1 VQADALHAP
10 AVRWLRPF
18 LFAVFFGSGASAL
31 LYQALWQRLLSLHA
45 GMDLFS
51 VTVVVA
57 AFMAGLG
64 LGNLSGGALADRLS
78 ARGAVVAY
86 GLAELVIG
94 AFGALSPTLLY
105 RWYPALSPHLDS
117 TAAAFAFHFG
127 LLCLPTFLMGST
139 LPLLSRALVRD
150 ASIAP
155 DLGRLYGVNT
165 IGAAAGAIA
174 TSGPWLL
181 SHTGLEPLVFGAAL
195 LNAVAGVGALVLA
208 ARAPP
213 SPRPTPGAPVSASP
227 SVAAPLP
234 WRWLVAYGL
243 TGFIALGLEVVW
255 FRLLNVVMSSNTYTF
270 SRLLA
275 IYLGGLGLGAV
286 LGARLLRRVSS
297 PERAFLWLQL
307 GTGLSALLGPVLVTR
322 GIAAFGYPSLL
333 PVRNVWIPLATLLV
347 PTLAMGVSFA
357 VIQAVVSRR
366 LERVGRST
374 GALLFANT
382 LGCVGGTLVTGFVLL
397 AELGTPAT
405 LRLFAGALAA
415 FGVVAAVT
423 LPGARRLLG
432 VAGVVGTTA
441 LLMVALPGAQR
452 FWQLLHAA
460 DGLGFAGEEDHSC
473 VTALVEKQPGTH
485 TLFISGEIQNGVP
498 FDDFHVRLGWVPPLF
513 HPSPKRVLVIGFGAG
528 STPFGLAADPR
539 VERVDTVEICGGE
552 YPLVRALEQRFAQV
566 KVLFSDPRIRFE
578 VRDGRKYLVDTTEKF
593 DLIITDTLLVRSSHS
608 GSLYSVEFYELVR
621 SRLAPGGVLAQ
632 WAPTERTLRTV
643 ARVFPFVARVGG
655 PQIPAAESFFLAAE
669 QPLTLDGP
677 TLKARLAATRRDGL
691 PPSQQADLERFVA
704 GAHLEVAPTTPEG
717 GDVNSDLFPKD
728 EYGHW

>member
-1 VQADALHAP
+1 M
-10 AVRWLRPF
+10 RWVRPF

-64 LGNLSGGALADRLS
+64 LGNLAGGALADRLTP
-78 ARGAVVAY
+78 RGAIASY
-86 GLAELVIG
+86 GLAELIIG

-105 RWYPALSPHLDS
+105 RWYPTLSPHLDS

-150 ASIAP
+150 SSIAP

-174 TSGPWLL
+174 TAGPWLL
-181 SHTGLEPLVFGAAL
+181 SRTGLEPLVFGAAA
-195 LNAVAGVGALVLA
+195 LNALAGVGALILA
-208 ARAPP
+208 TR
-213 SPRPTPGAPVSASP
+213 TPASP
-227 SVAAPLP
+227 PLP
-234 WRWLVAYGL
+234 APTQIAGAALPWPWLVAYGL

-270 SRLLA
+270 SRLLSV
-275 IYLGGLGLGAV
+275 YLAGLGLGAV
-286 LGARLLRRVSS
+286 LGARLLRRVSR
-297 PERAFLWLQL
+297 PERVFLWLQL
-307 GTGLSALLGPVLVTR
+307 GTGLAALLGPVLVTQS
-322 GIAAFGYPSLL
+322 IAAFGYPSYIA
-333 PVRNVWIPLATLLV
+333 VRNVWIPLATLLV

-382 LGCVGGTLVTGFVLL
+382 VGCVGGALVTGFVLL
-397 AELGTPAT
+397 AELGTPVT
-405 LRLFAGALAA
+405 LRLFSGALVV
-415 FGVVAAVT
+415 FGLVAAAT
-423 LPGARRLLG
+423 LEGRRRLLAVG
-432 VAGVVGTTA
+432 GVVGA
-441 LLMVALPGAQR
+441 AAVLMLALPEARR
-452 FWQLLHAA
+452 FWQLLHGA
-460 DGLGFAGEEDHSC
+460 DGMGFSIQEDHSC
-473 VTALVEKQPGTH
+473 VSALVERQPGAH

-498 FDDFHVRLGWVPPLF
+498 FDDFHVRLGTAPPLF

-552 YPLVRALEQRFAQV
+552 YPLVRALEGQFEQV
-566 KVLFSDPRIRFE
+566 KVLFSDQRIRFE
-578 VRDGRKYLVDTTEKF
+578 VRDGRKYLVDTTERF

-608 GSLYSVEFYELVR
+608 GSLYSVEFYELVK

-632 WAPTERTLRTV
+632 WAPTERTLRSVASVFPHV
-643 ARVFPFVARVGG
+643 ARVAG
-655 PQIPAAESFFLAAE
+655 PQITAANSFFLAAE
-669 QPLTLDGP
+669 HPLTVDVPVLRE
-677 TLKARLAATRRDGL
+677 RLAAVRRDGL
-691 PPSQQADLERFVA
+691 PPAQQADLERFVE
-704 GAHLEVAPTTPEG
+704 GAFLEHSPPTPVG
-717 GDVNSDLFPKD
+717 ADVNSDLFPKD
-728 EYGHW
+728 EYGQW